1 IYGPQKGANEAMVVQ
16 LDNGLAHLGRL
27 FEALA
32 GSKLIDRKGIGAA
45 GGLALPLVAVYQ
57 ASLKSGLEIVL
68 DAIKFDELITGA
80 DLIVTGEGKTDCQSV
95 MGKVI
100 SGIGRRGKNQQ
111 IPVVVVSGALEK
123 GYEPLC
129 EHGIT
134 AAFAT
139 YRNAKSLEWHM
150 ENAEQLLYDTI
161 VNIFR
166 LFSITGWKSQ

>member
-1 IYGPQKGANEAMVVQ
+1 
-16 LDNGLAHLGRL
+16 
-27 FEALA
+27 
-32 GSKLIDRKGIGAA
+32 
-45 GGLALPLVAVYQ
+45 VAVYQ

-80 DLIVTGEGKTDCQSV
+80 DLIVTGEGKTDRQSV